1 MTARV
6 PYAIPSPR
14 GVTYPGARIPSKAI
28 LRARGLAYFVF
39 MFVMLALLPFALVVS
54 VVALGYVTL
63 AVSPNVILGVGTLQA
78 WLEGMTV
85 RMKPRPSYGPT
96 VMLASLM
103 AIGYLAIFLTSSA
116 VTVTVGTSSGPVAL
130 QVFYTPVI
138 LILMIVPAL
147 RFLSGLVTTLED
159 RWHPGERLPFDY
171 PA

>member
-6 PYAIPSPR
+6 PYPIPSQR

-28 LRARGLAYFVF
+28 LRARGMAYFVF
-39 MFVMLALLPFALVVS
+39 MFVMLALLPFAVVVS
-54 VVALGYVTL
+54 VVSLGYVTL
-63 AVSPNVILGVGTLQA
+63 GVSPNVILGVGTLQA
-78 WLEGMTV
+78 LLEGMTV
-85 RMKPRPSYGPT
+85 STKPRPSYGPV
-96 VMLASLM
+96 VMLASLV

-116 VTVTVGTSSGPVAL
+116 VTVTVGTSYGPLVL

-138 LILMIVPAL
+138 LILMAVPAL